1 MRGLDTFFADVLETF
16 SNAVLGLDPESPER
30 LRILEGRSLQFE
42 SSAPQQ
48 VLTLTVRDARI
59 VMLAEPVD
67 TPNVIV
73 RGRMQDLLAW
83 FAATS
88 QASQTNQR
96 VEIDGDETTLF
107 EVMDVFKRFAPDPGY
122 PFNNFIASEIGQ
134 NLLGA
139 AELAIAGLRSAVE
152 GAGSAMQQSAANQYL
167 DQSHVNAFLERLEDL
182 RLRVDRLAARVGAA
196 EADGV

>member
-1 MRGLDTFFADVLETF
+1 MKGLDTFFADVLETF
-16 SNAVLGLDPESPER
+16 SNAALGLDPESSDR
-30 LRILEGRSLQFE
+30 LRVLEGRSLQIE

-48 VLTLTVRDARI
+48 VLTLIVRDARI
-59 VMLAEPVD
+59 AMLAEPVD

-83 FAATS
+83 FAATT
-88 QASQTNQR
+88 QATDQR
-96 VEIDGDETTLF
+96 VEIEGDETTLF
-107 EVMDVFKRFAPDPGY
+107 EVINVFKRFTPDPGY

-167 DQSHVNAFLERLEDL
+167 DQSHVSAFLEALEDL

-196 EADGV
+196 EADGA

>member
-1 MRGLDTFFADVLETF
+1 MSGLDTLFADVLETF
-16 SNAVLGLDPESPER
+16 SNAALGLDPESSER
-30 LRILEGRSLQFE
+30 LRMLEGRSLQIE

-48 VLTLTVRDARI
+48 VLTLIVRDARI
-59 VMLAEPVD
+59 AMLAEPVD
-67 TPNVIV
+67 RPNVIV
-73 RGRMQDLLAW
+73 RGRMQDLLGW

-88 QASQTNQR
+88 QAPQSQR
-96 VEIDGDETTLF
+96 VEIEGDETTLF

-167 DQSHVNAFLERLEDL
+167 DQSHVNAFLEALEDL

>member
-1 MRGLDTFFADVLETF
+1 MSGLDTLFADVLETF
-16 SNAVLGLDPESPER
+16 SNAALGLDPESSER
-30 LRILEGRSLQFE
+30 LRMLEGRSLQIE

-48 VLTLTVRDARI
+48 VLTLIVRDARI

-67 TPNVIV
+67 RPNVIV

-83 FAATS
+83 FAATR

-96 VEIDGDETTLF
+96 VEIEGDETTLF
-107 EVMDVFKRFAPDPGY
+107 EVINVFKRFAPDPGY

-167 DQSHVNAFLERLEDL
+167 DQSHVNAFLEALEDL